1 MQVSLAHL
9 WVDFR
14 VIIEVLKSI
23 CTKKGPSWPSI
34 YYEMVW
40 GCQGTPSNHGARKLL
55 TGPFKSNT
63 ANVWPDPPSPRRG
76 GTVKNHP
83 VYCFWSCFNPSRFL
97 NMYSCIPPCHNNP
110 SFQPAIASINLVAGV
125 YGRNCHLQRQ
135 NFYFYK
141 QRMIFSLKQKLE
153 N

>member
-23 CTKKGPSWPSI
+23 CTKKGPYIMKWFGGAKGPPPI
-34 YYEMVW
+34 MVH
-40 GCQGTPSNHGARKLL
+40 GNYFLDHSNQILQTFGQSPHGSL
-55 TGPFKSNT
+55 
-63 ANVWPDPPSPRRG
+63 PRWG

>member
-1 MQVSLAHL
+1 MSMMSMSVVVELSKA
-9 WVDFR
+9 
-14 VIIEVLKSI
+14 
-23 CTKKGPSWPSI
+23 KKERSI

-40 GCQGTPSNHGARKLL
+40 GCQGTPSNHGTRKLL

-63 ANVWPDPPSPRRG
+63 ANV
-76 GTVKNHP
+76 KNHT

-125 YGRNCHLQRQ
+125 YGRNYHLQRQ

-141 QRMIFSLKQKLE
+141 PLALYFWSMTSEACCSSPLAPCGFVISFR
-153 N
+153 